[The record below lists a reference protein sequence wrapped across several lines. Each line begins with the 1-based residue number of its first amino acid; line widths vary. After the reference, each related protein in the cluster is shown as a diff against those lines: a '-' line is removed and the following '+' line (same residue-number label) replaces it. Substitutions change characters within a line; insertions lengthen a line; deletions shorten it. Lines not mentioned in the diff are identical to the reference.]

1 MQLKLLL
8 TYSLFALFSITNLFS
23 KAISEPHRK
32 RDEDTTKY
40 QNNPNI
46 QGTKYYPEL
55 HFDFGFEQDALN
67 PYRFAMDKL
76 TDSISLVLA
85 DSFCGFTFPHH
96 GKVNST
102 FGWRRGRVHSGID
115 LQIQSGDSILAAFDG
130 VVRVSKYD
138 RGYGNF
144 VIIRHFNGLE
154 TLYGH
159 LKQREVFAGDTLMAG
174 SLIGLGGSTGRS
186 TGAHLHFET
195 RFLGRPVNPETFF
208 DFDQRCLKSDTV
220 TIHHGSFG
228 VPADQKSKNNFR
240 KKKKRSKKGGKGK
253 KATKNKKRK

>member
-1 MQLKLLL
+1 MPWNNFH
-8 TYSLFALFSITNLFS
+8 TYSRLLFISCFSLLGS
-23 KAISEPHRK
+23 LKSETLKK
-32 RDEDTTKY
+32 RLEEDTNQKFQSQRY
-40 QNNPNI
+40 MG
-46 QGTKYYPEL
+46 GTKYYPEL
-55 HFDFGFEQDALN
+55 HFDYGFERDALN
-67 PYRFAMDKL
+67 PYRFPVEHL

-85 DSFCGFTFPHH
+85 DSFCGFMFPHQ

-115 LQIQSGDSILAAFDG
+115 LQIQSGDSIVAAFDG

-159 LKQREVFAGDTLMAG
+159 LKKRDVFAGDTVYAG
-174 SLIGLGGSTGRS
+174 DLLGLGGSTGRS

-195 RFLGRPVNPETFF
+195 RFLGRPINPELLF
-208 DFDQRCLKSDTV
+208 DFEQRNLKTDTV
-220 TIHHGSFG
+220 TLHGGSFD
-228 VPADQKSKNNFR
+228 VPNAQKSINHFR
-240 KKKKRSKKGGKGK
+240 KKKKRGKKGKSSKKG
-253 KATKNKKRK
+253 KKRK